1 MTITIPRVEARTV
14 GGLIALFERA
24 VGLYAS
30 LIGINAYHQP
40 GVEAGKKAAA
50 SVLALQGKLV
60 AALSSAPQT
69 AEQIAAVAGAPEAP
83 ETAYWILE
91 HLAANGRA
99 RVSGDGSPGQMM
111 FRKP

>member
-1 MTITIPRVEARTV
+1 V

-50 SVLALQGKLV
+50 SVLALQGKLL

-69 AEQIAAVAGAPEAP
+69 AEQIAAAAGATEAA

-99 RVSGDGSPGQMM
+99 HSGGDGSPGQVT
-111 FRKP
+111 FRS